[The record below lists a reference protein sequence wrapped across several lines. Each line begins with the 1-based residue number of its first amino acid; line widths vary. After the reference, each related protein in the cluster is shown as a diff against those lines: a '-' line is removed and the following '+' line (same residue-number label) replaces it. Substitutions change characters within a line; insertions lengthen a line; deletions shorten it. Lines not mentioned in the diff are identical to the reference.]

1 MSAGVRLL
9 VRRLGRRDYAPVWR
23 AMQGCTAARGP
34 ATADELWLL
43 EHPPVYTLGQA
54 GRVEH
59 LLSPGAIPVLK
70 VDRGGQVTYHGPGQ
84 LIAYLLLDL
93 HRARIGVRALVA
105 LLEGAVVNLLAAHG
119 IHGSTRPGA
128 PGVYVREAKI
138 ASLGIRVRRGC
149 SYHGLALNVDMDL
162 EPFSRIN
169 PCGYPGLMVTQLRDW
184 ATGPLD
190 LGVLGDALAR
200 EIAQL
205 LDVQPEWEQ
214 GAAPAA

>member
-1 MSAGVRLL
+1 VSAGAWLR
-9 VRRLGRRDYAPVWR
+9 VRRLGRRDYEPVWR
-23 AMQGCTAARGP
+23 AMQGFTAARGS
-34 ATADELWLL
+34 ATADELWLV

-59 LLSPGAIPVLK
+59 LLNPGAIPVLE

-105 LLEGAVVNLLAAHG
+105 LLEGAVVNLLAAYA
-119 IHGSTRPGA
+119 ILGSTRPGA

-138 ASLGIRVRRGC
+138 AALGIRVRRGC
-149 SYHGLALNVDMDL
+149 SYHGMALNVDMDL

-169 PCGYPGLMVTQLRDW
+169 PCGYPGLPVTQLRELG
-184 ATGPLD
+184 GPSD
-190 LGVLGDALAR
+190 LAVVGDALAHQV
-200 EIAQL
+200 AQL
-205 LDVQPEWEQ
+205 LNLRLEWEQ
-214 GAAPAA
+214 GASPKA